1 MEAVRTWLI
10 STMMTATTARTPMNA
25 ICGMTKVLKDSHMS
39 SEQRECVQII
49 SSSAKALL
57 SLLNNILDF
66 SKIEAGKTE
75 IDVPVSSLFVSCIT
89 HSFLVA
95 AKTSPVLH
103 RTTPRSTFEPAFRTS
118 WASWPTTLAANT
130 IGSLCPRSPTL
141 GTVPGSTPNQ
151 LLSAEKERY

>member
-1 MEAVRTWLI
+1 
-10 STMMTATTARTPMNA
+10 MNA

-75 IDVPVSSLFVSCIT
+75 IDVRRTPPSLLFFVS
-89 HSFLVA
+89 SFLVA
-95 AKTSPVLH
+95 AKPSWTVH
-103 RTTPRSTFEPAFRTS
+103 RTPHSTFEPAFRTS

-130 IGSLCPRSPTL
+130 TGLPCPRSPTL

-151 LLSAEKERY
+151 LLSVEK